1 MIRLASIVF
10 VSALAAAGPMF
21 GRCVRDYRAP
31 KDVMVT
37 PGTGQVDFPKVFAHL
52 PRGGFTRGPLIVNG
66 LAPGDAAQQAAW
78 TQACRVLLNAHETI
92 TRY

>member
-10 VSALAAAGPMF
+10 AFALAAAGLMF
-21 GRCVRDYRAP
+21 GRCAKDYRAP

-66 LAPGDAAQQAAW
+66 LAPGAAAQLTAEARKARQFVTA
-78 TQACRVLLNAHETI
+78 LGS
-92 TRY
+92 

>member
-52 PRGGFTRGPLIVNG
+52 RRGGFTPGTLIVEG
-66 LAPGDAAQQAAW
+66 LAPGDAAQLTAEARKARQFV
-78 TQACRVLLNAHETI
+78 TLLEG
-92 TRY
+92 